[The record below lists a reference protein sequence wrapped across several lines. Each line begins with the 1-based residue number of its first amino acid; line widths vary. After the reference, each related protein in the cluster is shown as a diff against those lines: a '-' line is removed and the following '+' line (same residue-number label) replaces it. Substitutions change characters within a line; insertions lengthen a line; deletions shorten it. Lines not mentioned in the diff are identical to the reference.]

1 MEVNESFYTFP
12 EYVLQGARELAN
24 GKLPLSFCGESESFI
39 RLITSFWVG
48 LPHSFRTR
56 MSFTAGFSPTN
67 IDTSKTVI
75 HFQKNLEDSLRNSEF
90 ISDIDTSLV
99 EVNSTVEKY
108 ILLPLSDNHFEVFI
122 RNLNVDLHNWKILK
136 IGRASCRERVCQ
148 NV

>member
-1 MEVNESFYTFP
+1 
-12 EYVLQGARELAN
+12 
-24 GKLPLSFCGESESFI
+24 
-39 RLITSFWVG
+39 
-48 LPHSFRTR
+48 

-122 RNLNVDLHNWKILK
+122 RNLNVDLHNWKILQLCAK
-136 IGRASCRERVCQ
+136 AYEEYQ
-148 NV
+148 NYSELSNENRKSTRINYSH

>member
-1 MEVNESFYTFP
+1 
-12 EYVLQGARELAN
+12 
-24 GKLPLSFCGESESFI
+24 
-39 RLITSFWVG
+39 
-48 LPHSFRTR
+48 

-122 RNLNVDLHNWKILK
+122 RNLNVDLHNWKILRSEDSRVGK
-136 IGRASCRERVCQ
+136 ECVSTCRSRWSPDH
-148 NV
+148 